1 MLLKDKGITDSTML
15 SLVAKLLKR
24 DTTTKGFKVKGVD
37 GVQPVT
43 YAEVI
48 QFVETLAQC
57 MREGSYREVRLCMNC
72 RYFDKAPLSPTGRCY
87 PDDTLRTKAKNDYC
101 SGWAPMTP
109 EQVYTRRRIHELL
122 QGKRVGDDPEDST
135 EGN

>member
-1 MLLKDKGITDSTML
+1 MILKDKGISDSTML
-15 SLVAKLLKR
+15 SLITKLLKR

-48 QFVETLAQC
+48 QFVETLSQQV
-57 MREGSYREVRLCMNC
+57 REGTYREIHKCDTC
-72 RYFDKAPLSPTGRCY
+72 RYFSGPPSGSRGACFPENFTSSRV
-87 PDDTLRTKAKNDYC
+87 KNDYC

-109 EQVYTRRRIHELL
+109 EQEQTRRKINALM
-122 QGKRVGDDPEDST
+122 QTK
-135 EGN
+135 